1 MDTVALLLSRLAFTI
16 LIHIIFSGLHTDF
29 LSFGTLPSGS
39 WPFLRPYHR
48 GSCSA
53 AVQPCLHVLGRGCLF
68 VFPLMLLYTAIS
80 YSVFRGRSK
89 GQLDAGHIKPGD

>member
-39 WPFLRPYHR
+39 WPYMIPFVLTIEE
-48 GSCSA
+48 A
-53 AVQPCLHVLGRGCLF
+53 AGLACMFWGEGVSL
-68 VFPLMLLYTAIS
+68 S
-80 YSVFRGRSK
+80 FR
-89 GQLDAGHIKPGD
+89 